1 MTPLRQ
7 QMISAMQQRGLSK
20 RTHQTYLYAVRQ
32 LAKYFHRPPDQ
43 LEPDDIQ
50 TFFEYLVQD
59 KGLSNASCR
68 LHLNAFRF
76 LYLQVLQQPSFDV
89 TVAFPKRSQK
99 IPELLTRRE
108 VRALITA
115 CDNVKHRS
123 MLLTCYGCGLRV
135 SELVSLKVHHI
146 DGERGLLRVEQG
158 KGAKDRLVAMSNGLL
173 QVLRNYWRTAQ
184 PRQWLFP
191 NANQPHLHLSISS
204 TQKAYRRV
212 KQAAGINKRGG
223 IHALRHAF
231 ATHQLENG
239 LAVHQLQHQLG
250 HRHLSTTLRYVHWV
264 ASYQTEGAG
273 FSDLIDGLGVDHG

>member
-1 MTPLRQ
+1 MSPLRQ
-7 QMISAMQQRGLSK
+7 QMINAMQQRGLSD

-32 LAKYFHRPPDQ
+32 LAKYFQRPPDQ
-43 LEPDDIQ
+43 LEPADIQ
-50 TFFEYLVQD
+50 TFFEYLVQQ

-76 LYLQVLQQPSFDV
+76 LYLQVLKRPSFEV
-89 TVAFPKRSQK
+89 TAVFPKRTQK

-135 SELVSLKVHHI
+135 SELVSLKVQHI

-158 KGAKDRLVAMSNGLL
+158 KGAKDRLVAMSRGLL
-173 QVLRNYWRTAQ
+173 QVLREYWLFVR
-184 PRQWLFP
+184 PRLWLFP
-191 NANQPHLHLSISS
+191 NANQPQLHLNVTSI
-204 TQKAYRRV
+204 QKAYRRA
-212 KQAAGINKRGG
+212 KQAAGVDKRGG

-273 FSDLIDGLGVDHG
+273 FSDLIHGLGVDHE